1 VALKCWRK
9 LRSLWA
15 DRGVE
20 YYKYQVAAAERVIK
34 EMDGRAILADEVGLG
49 KTLVIQWRR
58 ELKEKFDLDF
68 QRIQSAGDWS
78 TESFIITSIDLAKRD
93 PQRTTLVKRRFDL
106 VVVDEAHILKNHRT
120 MNHQLVK
127 WLQSRYLLLLSATPL
142 QNDLIEYP
150 GPVPPSL
157 PHRQAHASGC

>member
-49 KTLVIQWRR
+49 KTIEAGLVMR
-58 ELKEKFDLDF
+58 ELLDT
-68 QRIQSAGDWS
+68 G
-78 TESFIITSIDLAKRD
+78 
-93 PQRTTLVKRRFDL
+93 
-106 VVVDEAHILKNHRT
+106 
-120 MNHQLVK
+120 
-127 WLQSRYLLLLSATPL
+127 
-142 QNDLIEYP
+142 
-150 GPVPPSL
+150 
-157 PHRQAHASGC
+157 